1 MPKFQCFLVLR
12 NSTTATSKMERFAV
26 IVNGFQPLT
35 IITKRSILDV
45 AVVLDLSLLLLG
57 NMWILGKNIPWNKLI
72 SISSWE
78 LLTISKL
85 LETRNIYHDM
95 SKAIVRLLVRRCS
108 LQVEVT
114 LCLWHIYKTDKL
126 QNQSFVEVL

>member
-12 NSTTATSKMERFAV
+12 NSTTATSKMEHFAV
-26 IVNGFQPLT
+26 IVNDFQPLT

-45 AVVLDLSLLLLG
+45 AVVLDLSLFLLG
-57 NMWILGKNIPWNKLI
+57 NMWILGKNIPWNKSI

-78 LLTISKL
+78 LLSISKL

-95 SKAIVRLLVRRCS
+95 SKAMVRLLVRRCS
-108 LQVEVT
+108 VQVDVT

>member
-12 NSTTATSKMERFAV
+12 NSITAASKMERFVV
-26 IVNGFQPLT
+26 IINGFQPFT
-35 IITKRSILDV
+35 ITTKRSILDV
-45 AVVLDLSLLLLG
+45 AVVLDLSLLRLG
-57 NMWILGKNIPWNKLI
+57 NIWILGKNIPWNKLI

-78 LLTISKL
+78 LLSISKL

-95 SKAIVRLLVRRCS
+95 SKAMVRLLVRRCS
-108 LQVEVT
+108 VQVDVT